1 MRRGLTIGGSAVRF
15 DLAAGIVAATLLF
28 ALPVYLRIYADP
40 GWILLLRLIVLLQ
53 VIPAL
58 AIAGIARALERRTR
72 SREAYWT
79 VVGTLTALA
88 VLRIVQAQYQL
99 GLEAF
104 PLALRLLAYAA
115 LIAGALLAFRRWGSQ
130 LLSGYAQLWPVAL
143 LMTVVMVGQL
153 VLAPRLPG
161 VARTGAERQ
170 DTVLI
175 IVWDEL
181 GRDVLLKDG
190 RVDENW
196 FPNFRA
202 FADESLSIRNGTTNY
217 GYTCNAIPSLLT
229 GATQGRYACQN
240 GFVISSSP
248 NLMTDL
254 ASAYEISLYEEY
266 LFECLAPRRGFE
278 CRGTSY
284 LASAYPHLA
293 LTELAVPRSV
303 RFAGL
308 GEAVGLTASPYTV
321 GAYREFV
328 ASLTGGHARGRA
340 YFVHLLLPHSPYVLD
355 EEGRAH
361 GSPDTV
367 FTAEPERDVRTQAN
381 YVRQVRYVD
390 RLFGELIRQLRA
402 EGLYDRTTLIVTA
415 DTGPRTEPD
424 PGAELGSLQQ
434 NIPLFIRAPGIS
446 PGATDI
452 EYQHLDF
459 RATVLDVL
467 QLPAV
472 ATEGWS
478 VLDPGRP
485 VTRERTFVREDS
497 PYPYRFDP
505 ASGRWRRDPAP

>member
-1 MRRGLTIGGSAVRF
+1 MRQRLASGGSAVRF
-15 DLAAGIVAATLLF
+15 DLAAGFVAATLLL
-28 ALPVYLRIYADP
+28 ALPVYLRIYVDP
-40 GWILLLRLIVLLQ
+40 GWALLLRLIVLLQ
-53 VIPAL
+53 VVPAL
-58 AIAGIARALERRTR
+58 AIAGIARALGRRTR
-72 SREAYWT
+72 LREVYWAA
-79 VVGTLTALA
+79 VGMVTALG

-104 PLALRLLAYAA
+104 PFALRLLAYGA
-115 LIAGALLAFRRWGSQ
+115 LIAVAVLAFRRWSDR
-130 LLSGYAQLWPVAL
+130 LLSGFAQLWPVAL
-143 LMTVVMVGQL
+143 LMTIVMVGQL

-161 VARTGAERQ
+161 VARAGPERQ

-190 RVDENW
+190 AVDGER
-196 FPNFRA
+196 FPNFKA
-202 FADESLSIRNGTTNY
+202 FADESLSVRNGTTNY
-217 GYTCNAIPSLLT
+217 GYTCNAVPSLLT
-229 GATQGRYACQN
+229 GATQNRYACQN

-308 GEAVGLTASPYTV
+308 GEAVGLTASPYTIE
-321 GAYREFV
+321 AYREFV
-328 ASLTGGHARGRA
+328 ASLTVEHARGRA

-355 EEGRAH
+355 EEGRTH

-367 FTAEPERDVRTQAN
+367 FIAEPERDERAQAN

-390 RLFGELIRQLRA
+390 RLFGELIQQLRA
-402 EGLYDRTTLIVTA
+402 RGLYDRTTLIVTS
-415 DTGPRTEPD
+415 DTGPRTEPN
-424 PGAELGSLQQ
+424 PGVELGSLQQ
-434 NIPLFIRAPGIS
+434 NIPLFIRAPGVS
-446 PGATDI
+446 PGTTDV

-472 ATEGWS
+472 ATQGWS
-478 VLDPGRP
+478 VLAPDRP
-485 VTRERTFVREDS
+485 ASRERTFVREDS
-497 PYPYRFDP
+497 PYLYRFDP
-505 ASGRWRRDPAP
+505 ATNRWRGESTP